1 MSKAD
6 RRTVRDDDEPEDVK
20 EEEGSAALVLGS
32 AVLGPK
38 EDARETMTERLE
50 KRKIEL
56 NRLQVRLRGRGRGRV
71 GLELTLHP
79 NPNANLHPTP

>member
-38 EDARETMTERLE
+38 EDVRETMTERLE

-56 NRLQVRLRGRGRGRV
+56 NRLQVRLRGRGWGRGR
-71 GLELTLHP
+71 
-79 NPNANLHPTP
+79 ANPTP